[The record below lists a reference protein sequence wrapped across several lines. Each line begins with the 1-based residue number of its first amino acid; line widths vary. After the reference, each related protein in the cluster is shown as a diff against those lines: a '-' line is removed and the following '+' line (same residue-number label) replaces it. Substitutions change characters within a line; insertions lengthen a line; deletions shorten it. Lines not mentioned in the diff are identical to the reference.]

1 MVIPILPV
9 SAPAGTGTVICES
22 ESTVKF
28 VATTLSNVT
37 LEVCFRLSPVITTV
51 VPTAPTPGLNP
62 VICGFTRNVRL
73 LVSVPLGVFTVKKPL
88 VAPLGTR
95 VLRNVSDTTTR
106 LA

>member
-1 MVIPILPV
+1 MVIPIFPV
-9 SAPAGTGTVICES
+9 WAVGGTDTVICES
-22 ESTVKF
+22 ESTLKF
-28 VATTLSNVT
+28 VVTTPPNVT
-37 LEVCFRLSPVITTV
+37 FEVCFRLTPVTMTLV
-51 VPTAPTPGLNP
+51 PTVPTAGLNP